1 MSLLSEHRPQGRGQE
16 GRAGGGAGTH
26 IVVHVLE
33 QRRVAH
39 LGHLVLVLLV
49 VALQEL
55 LQGSAV
61 LAAIEAGDAAGTR
74 TPTPPTGLTTH
85 EHRSHP
91 GRPAEDQGLGVG
103 GAGLRLLSLNI
114 THEKTPYSDLP
125 ETYT

>member
-1 MSLLSEHRPQGRGQE
+1 M
-16 GRAGGGAGTH
+16 GTY

-39 LGHLVLVLLV
+39 LSHLVLVLLV

-61 LAAIEAGDAAGTR
+61 LAAIEAGDAAGTC
-74 TPTPPTGLTTH
+74 TWVLGPAHPPPSTGLTTYKR
-85 EHRSHP
+85 RSRP
-91 GRPAEDQGLGVG
+91 GWLPVEDLGPSVG
-103 GAGLRLLSLNI
+103 GPGLRLLSLNI
-114 THEKTPYSDLP
+114 TCEKTPYPDLP